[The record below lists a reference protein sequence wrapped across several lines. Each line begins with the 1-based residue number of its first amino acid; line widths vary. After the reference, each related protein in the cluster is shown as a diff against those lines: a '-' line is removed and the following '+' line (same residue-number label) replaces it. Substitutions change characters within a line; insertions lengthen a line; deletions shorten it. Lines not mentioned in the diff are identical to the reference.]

1 VAAKIDVLKAQAE
14 RARQD
19 QPVEEL
25 HFFVC
30 GQPVPDP
37 ADQWQATVAVQ
48 VVVAAPAQETVSR
61 FLAQFTSYGLGSIP
75 GFYIDMTQ
83 MYSMAGQPRIDYWP
97 GLVRQ
102 SDVPH
107 RVHLPDGRVVDIAP
121 PPGTSPFTGQP
132 HSPASTAAPAA
143 FGPTRTVPFGQ
154 IVYART
160 GDKGANANLGVWAR
174 GEAAWPWLA
183 AFLTVARLRD
193 LLGCPDEVA
202 IERYEQPNLHGIS
215 FVLRGYFPPS
225 GSANLALDQIGK
237 SLGEFLR
244 ARHVDVPTTLL
255 TA

>member
-1 VAAKIDVLKAQAE
+1 
-14 RARQD
+14 
-19 QPVEEL
+19 
-25 HFFVC
+25 
-30 GQPVPDP
+30 
-37 ADQWQATVAVQ
+37 
-48 VVVAAPAQETVSR
+48 VSR

-75 GFYIDMTQ
+75 GFYIDMTR
-83 MYSMAGQPRIDYWP
+83 MYSMSGQPRIDYWP

-102 SDVPH
+102 SDVDH
-107 RVHLPDGRVVDIAP
+107 QVHLPDGRVVDIAP
-121 PPGTSPFTGQP
+121 PPATAPFTGQP
-132 HSPASTAAPAA
+132 HSPASTADPAS
-143 FGPTRTVPFGQ
+143 FGPTETVPFGQ

-174 GEAAWPWLA
+174 DEGAWPWLA
-183 AFLTVARLRD
+183 AFLTADRLRE